1 MKTERCKECGAELKA
16 RSALCPLCGSRGED
30 DNWEAPRPAPVTPLD
45 VDDYQKDLRKLR
57 AELKKL
63 RRAEAS

>member
-1 MKTERCKECGAELKA
+1 MKTERCAECGAELKA
-16 RSALCPLCGSRGED
+16 RSALCPLCGSGGEAD
-30 DNWEAPRPAPVTPLD
+30 DEWTAPAPVTPLD
-45 VDDYQKDLRKLR
+45 VDTYQKDLRKLR